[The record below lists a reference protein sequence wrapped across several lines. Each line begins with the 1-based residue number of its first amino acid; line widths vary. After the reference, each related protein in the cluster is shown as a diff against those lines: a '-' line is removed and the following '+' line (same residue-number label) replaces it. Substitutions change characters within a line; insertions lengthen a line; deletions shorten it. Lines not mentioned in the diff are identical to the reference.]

1 MSTAPNPMAQMI
13 MQAMMRQQQGGG
25 APPGMPGMPG
35 APGGGQPQSPGDAY
49 SQQVSE
55 LKGADPGG
63 LLRQLKA
70 IKQICAI
77 MLVQNLER
85 LPQLNKP
92 LTKMLNDCGDAIK
105 AAEEAS
111 KVNQAVRPIGMGAAQ
126 PPIPEQANSG
136 SLGNTLGGPGGGG
149 F

>member
-1 MSTAPNPMAQMI
+1 MAAGNPMAAMI

-25 APPGMPGMPG
+25 AAPGGMPG
-35 APGGGQPQSPGDAY
+35 APGGQQSPGDAY
-49 SQQVSE
+49 SQQVAE

-70 IKQICAI
+70 IKQITAI

-92 LTKMLNDCGDAIK
+92 LTKMLNDVGDAIK
-105 AAEEAS
+105 AAEEAG
-111 KVNQAVRPIGMGAAQ
+111 KVNQVVRPIGMGQAQ

-136 SLGNTLGGPGGGG
+136 SLGNTMGGPGAGG

>member
-1 MSTAPNPMAQMI
+1 
-13 MQAMMRQQQGGG
+13 
-25 APPGMPGMPG
+25 MPG
-35 APGGGQPQSPGDAY
+35 APGAQQSPGDAY

-70 IKQICAI
+70 IKQISSI
-77 MLVQNLER
+77 MLIQNMER
-85 LPQLNKP
+85 LPQLTKP
-92 LTKMLNDCGDAIK
+92 LTKMLNDVGDAIK
-105 AAEEAS
+105 ACEEAA
-111 KVNQAVRPIGMGAAQ
+111 KVNQVVRPIGMGQAQ

-136 SLGNTLGGPGGGG
+136 MLGSTGGPPGAAVGAGG